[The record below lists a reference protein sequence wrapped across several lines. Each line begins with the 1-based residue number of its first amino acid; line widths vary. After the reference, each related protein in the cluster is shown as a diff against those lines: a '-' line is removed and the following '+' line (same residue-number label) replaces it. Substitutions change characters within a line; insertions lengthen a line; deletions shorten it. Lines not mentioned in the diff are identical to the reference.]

1 MAVTARLRSLA
12 VCCQV
17 SRGEKRGAFGDRFQ
31 QDHEDVIAQRRSHQ
45 NMAIQYNKGELFSH
59 PNCWPS
65 CGIIQHSPWY
75 VVLNMEQSYKG
86 LGSGN

>member
-45 NMAIQYNKGELFSH
+45 NMAIQYYKGELFVVIATAGTVNSKVQAI
-59 PNCWPS
+59 S
-65 CGIIQHSPWY
+65 CRIIQHSPW
-75 VVLNMEQSYKG
+75 
-86 LGSGN
+86 